1 MVERVN
7 GRVHFC
13 VFLNFLVIIN
23 HMNIAYYWFTRDTG
37 KILMSSG
44 GAKRGAAFGDGVYLT
59 SLSPENRTK
68 MELAKNN
75 YDGLAVKQEE
85 AGRIDYWFEFNL
97 PVEVVSECSTVRD
110 VWLYPGRNLHF
121 RKAIKSINF
130 YLRKGELGQRI
141 FRILLFEFL
150 GICIFLLREEK
161 KFLWLFLSVTT
172 AQPEMETSQSSGNY

>member
-1 MVERVN
+1 
-7 GRVHFC
+7 
-13 VFLNFLVIIN
+13 
-23 HMNIAYYWFTRDTG
+23 MNIAYYWFTRDTG

-110 VWLYPGRNLHF
+110 VWLYPGSNLHF

-141 FRILLFEFL
+141 FRILFIRIPRNMHFF
-150 GICIFLLREEK
+150 IKRRK
-161 KFLWLFLSVTT
+161 KNFVAVPISDHRPTRDGDFTVFR
-172 AQPEMETSQSSGNY
+172 